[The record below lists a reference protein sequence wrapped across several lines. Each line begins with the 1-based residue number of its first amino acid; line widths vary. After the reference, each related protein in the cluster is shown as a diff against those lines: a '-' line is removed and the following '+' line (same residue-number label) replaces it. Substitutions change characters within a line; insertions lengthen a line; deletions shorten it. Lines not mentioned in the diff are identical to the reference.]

1 MTKQNNTE
9 GTTREEV
16 LENGEYLGSAE
27 YAYGTAQ
34 FWRYGKLVFVETCD
48 RRGTR
53 SNWSAGK
60 PSTIAKT
67 YGIEF

>member
-1 MTKQNNTE
+1 MAKQNK
-9 GTTREEV
+9 GITREEV
-16 LENGEYLGSAE
+16 LENGEYLGFAE

-34 FWRYGKLVFVETCD
+34 FWRYGKLIFVENCD
-48 RRGTR
+48 KQGMR

>member
-1 MTKQNNTE
+1 MTKQNNIN
-9 GTTREEV
+9 GITREEV

-27 YAYGTAQ
+27 YTYGTAQ
-34 FWRYGKLVFVETCD
+34 FWRYGKLIFVETCD
-48 RRGTR
+48 RQGMR

>member
-1 MTKQNNTE
+1 MAKQNK
-9 GTTREEV
+9 GITREEV
-16 LENGEYLGSAE
+16 LENGEYLGFAE

-34 FWRYGKLVFVETCD
+34 FWRYGKLIFVETCD
-48 RRGTR
+48 KHGVR

-67 YGIEF
+67 YGTDL